1 MLTKDSHRSIKKVIS
16 HEWFHKCFITENA
29 KKKREEKRE
38 WNYTDYQMKIA
49 LLTLLIW
56 QVPNFYKNFVQRYKK
71 IKFFTKTILNIMSNF
86 IRNGIV
92 TPDDGDPP

>member
-1 MLTKDSHRSIKKVIS
+1 MLTNDSHRSIKKSVVTS
-16 HEWFHKCFITENA
+16 GFTNVLLLQMRR
-29 KKKREEKRE
+29 KKGKKIEKKT
-38 WNYTDYQMKIA
+38 TDYQMKIA

-92 TPDDGDPP
+92 TPDDRDPP